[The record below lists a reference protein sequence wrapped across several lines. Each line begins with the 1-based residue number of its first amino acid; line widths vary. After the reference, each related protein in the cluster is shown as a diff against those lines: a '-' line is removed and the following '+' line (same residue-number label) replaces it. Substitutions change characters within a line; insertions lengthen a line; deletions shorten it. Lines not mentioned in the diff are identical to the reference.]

1 MAGVI
6 TLYVV
11 FYMPMN
17 ILLYSRYL
25 VNVPIALEAAAEA
38 GVCGVKRDQYDKYR
52 YRREN
57 DEYFL

>member
-1 MAGVI
+1 
-6 TLYVV
+6 
-11 FYMPMN
+11 MPMN

-57 DEYFL
+57 DEYSL